1 MRKINY
7 PLIISDF
14 DGTLVK
20 KDGTI
25 GEKDKKAIAEY
36 VAAGGKFAVSTGRL
50 PAGILPRVQELG
62 LKGYV
67 CCCQGAIIMDIE
79 SKNTIL
85 AGTLSSEVTFE
96 ICKKMEAMDLH
107 IHVYDLWDYY
117 CNKDDFALKIY
128 ENAVKSKAKL
138 VTDKPI
144 SEFVKERK
152 LSSYKVLAMVEAK
165 DNERVLKELA
175 TQKFPGCDVTK
186 SDNFLVEVVNKK
198 YSKGTAVEF
207 LAKHFGISV
216 EKTVAV
222 GDQCNDLSM
231 IKKAGLGIAVQ
242 NADDALKAAADY
254 ICQYTNEE
262 GAIADIIERFGFSQ
276 GE

>member
-7 PLIISDF
+7 PLIVSDF

-25 GEKDKKAIAEY
+25 DENDRKAIAEY

-50 PAGILPRVQELG
+50 PAGILPRVRELG
-62 LKGYV
+62 LKGFV

-79 SKNTIL
+79 SGEVIL
-85 AGTLSSEVTFE
+85 GGTLSEEITIE
-96 ICKKMEAMDLH
+96 ICKKMEEMDLH
-107 IHVYDLWDYY
+107 IHVYDLWDFY

-128 ENAVKSKAKL
+128 ENAIKAKAKL

-152 LSSYKVLAMVEAK
+152 LGSYKVLAMVEAK
-165 DNERVLKELA
+165 DNERILEELA
-175 TQKFPGCDVTK
+175 AQNFPGCDVTK
-186 SDNFLVEVVNKK
+186 SDNFLVEVINKN

-207 LAKHFGISV
+207 LAKHFGISI
-216 EKTVAV
+216 EKTIAV
-222 GDQCNDLSM
+222 GDQQNDLPM
-231 IKKAGLGIAVQ
+231 IEKAGLGIAVQ
-242 NADDALKAAADY
+242 NADEGLKAAADY
-254 ICQYTNEE
+254 VCQYTHEE